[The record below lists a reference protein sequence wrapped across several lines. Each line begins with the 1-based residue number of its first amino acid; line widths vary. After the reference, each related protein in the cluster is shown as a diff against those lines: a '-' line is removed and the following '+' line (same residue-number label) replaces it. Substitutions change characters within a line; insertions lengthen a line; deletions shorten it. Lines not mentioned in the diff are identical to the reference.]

1 MIQSF
6 LETTSLNFSFFP
18 QVRVLVAG
26 GCEEWCVSNPA
37 MSSAEMYDPVTNT
50 WTQVADLPTTINSA
64 KMELLDG
71 LPTIVGG
78 YDGIASTQNDILY
91 QYHPDL
97 DQWKAHPDA
106 KMRIA
111 RSSPA
116 VFQVP
121 RQLFPS
127 CNAEQN
133 P

>member
-6 LETTSLNFSFFP
+6 LETISLNFSLFP
-18 QVRVLVAG
+18 QVRVLIAG

-50 WTQVADLPTTINSA
+50 WTPVADLPTTISSA

-78 YDGIASTQNDILY
+78 WNDDIDTENNILY
-91 QYHPDL
+91 QYHSDL

-121 RQLFPS
+121 RQLFPN
-127 CNAEQN
+127 CNAE
-133 P
+133 